1 MKRGLP
7 TLVLALIAPLAIQ
20 GQTNNV
26 VKAKGILLED
36 LTWVE
41 AEKVLTPDT
50 VVTIA
55 LGAEAKEHGPHLKLK
70 NDWLIAEY
78 LKARVLDRAEAVVA
92 PTVGYSFYPAFVEY
106 PGSTTLR
113 LETARDCI
121 VDICRSLARHG
132 PRPFCVT
139 TTGV

>member
-7 TLVLALIAPLAIQ
+7 TLVLALIAPFAIQ

-26 VKAKGILLED
+26 IRAKGILLED

-55 LGAEAKEHGPHLKLK
+55 LGTEAKEHGPHLKLK

-78 LKARVLDRAEAVVA
+78 MTARVLEQTDVVMA
-92 PTVGYSFYPAFVEY
+92 RYGKGCEGMSSAHRQR
-106 PGSTTLR
+106 R
-113 LETARDCI
+113 LH
-121 VDICRSLARHG
+121 S
-132 PRPFCVT
+132 
-139 TTGV
+139 